1 MSYTGNKR
9 IEVDYMEGYG
19 EWFRLWTKSS
29 YDAELLQGQ
38 CQEFL
43 ADLFGLDVSVQLF
56 EVERSGCMVIVRWFY
71 VEDIKEALDSVV
83 YTEIGWKDMVFHTP
97 EGESAYYL
105 ANYFKRILPIA
116 LFEVK
121 KWGTTVRV
129 TGKPYTMHVPY
140 SVIDPCT
147 GEVII
152 ESNKE
157 FELTFDLI
165 ERIEAIIENWSI
177 APAATSLYIIGEV
190 VAATQTALI
199 AKAMSLLGKEH
210 QLPAYLEYTARMRY
224 RRGDCI

>member
-1 MSYTGNKR
+1 MSSSKNR
-9 IEVDYMEGYG
+9 RVEVDYMEGYG
-19 EWFRLWTKSS
+19 EWFRLWTMSS
-29 YDAELLQGQ
+29 HDAELLQKQ

-97 EGESAYYL
+97 EGENAYYL

-121 KWGTTVRV
+121 KWGTTVKV
-129 TGKPYTMHVPY
+129 TGKPYLMTVPY
-140 SVIDPCT
+140 AVIDPNT

-152 ESNKE
+152 DANKE

-165 ERIEAIIENWSI
+165 GRLEWLWYVECDREHIRPEEAG
-177 APAATSLYIIGEV
+177 SLYIMSKVVWATHRVLLAEV
-190 VAATQTALI
+190 CQ
-199 AKAMSLLGKEH
+199 LLGKMNAWNTGAKF
-210 QLPAYLEYTARMRY
+210 L
-224 RRGDCI
+224 GDVL

>member
-1 MSYTGNKR
+1 MSSSKNR
-9 IEVDYMEGYG
+9 RVEVDYMEGYG
-19 EWFRLWTKSS
+19 EWFRLWTMSS
-29 YDAELLQGQ
+29 HDAELLQKQ

-97 EGESAYYL
+97 EGENAYYL

-121 KWGTTVRV
+121 KWGTTVKV
-129 TGKPYTMHVPY
+129 TGKPYKMSLPY
-140 SVIDPCT
+140 DIIDWDLG

-152 ESNKE
+152 EAHKE
-157 FELTFDLI
+157 FELTPQISERVLHMCKDDDYEEIMGFDLL
-165 ERIEAIIENWSI
+165 EALNLNTREYMELEVIR
-177 APAATSLYIIGEV
+177 AADISLRGMM
-190 VAATQTALI
+190 QH
-199 AKAMSLLGKEH
+199 LLE
-210 QLPAYLEYTARMRY
+210 MRNEF
-224 RRGDCI
+224 RRDA